1 MAARILVIDDTQ
13 AHLDLFRLILEA
25 EAYDVQVASS
35 SFQNAVDI
43 EQLAPDLIILDYHL
57 NAQSDEEPLLHKLK
71 AYQPTASI
79 PVIICT
85 ADVEAMRNQKDALRE
100 QGVRVVL
107 KPFDIDD
114 LVFQARQ
121 AMH

>member
-1 MAARILVIDDTQ
+1 MRNGTRCGIIRTIHCSETQCHPSWLSAIRVIRHTSEKRGDAMAARILVIDDTQ

-57 NAQSDEEPLLHKLK
+57 NAQSDEEP
-71 AYQPTASI
+71 
-79 PVIICT
+79 
-85 ADVEAMRNQKDALRE
+85 
-100 QGVRVVL
+100 
-107 KPFDIDD
+107 
-114 LVFQARQ
+114 
-121 AMH
+121 